1 MVKDADR
8 KSIFQLAREIA
19 ELSEAARQRRIA
31 LEAVRGSTFT
41 ITNVG
46 ALGGGVLSTPIINYP
61 EVAILGVH
69 KFREVPVVRDGQI
82 VVRTMTY
89 LTLSFDHRVADGAD
103 AVRFVNRIKEYIEQ
117 PSLLFLEMV

>member
-1 MVKDADR
+1 MVKNADR

-31 LEAVRGSTFT
+31 LEDVRGSTFT
-41 ITNVG
+41 ISNVG

-89 LTLSFDHRVADGAD
+89 LALSFDHRVADGAD

>member
-31 LEAVRGSTFT
+31 LEDVRGSTFT